1 MRLQVRETS
10 TTVSVLMSRLAVLSD
25 KEDVEYEVRTLP
37 AEQVVGLLHAVTETR
52 RQLYEAEK
60 LLKIRIA
67 AEQLLSSG
75 EQWTAP
81 DGSDYVWTGDRE
93 RVCDDPAMLKSELE
107 QVALSPVARIALKEA
122 FKDQPMKTYFSQL
135 DRIEKWGGPE
145 AGKVIRSHVS
155 WKESAPKLRSLDA
168 DGR

>member
-1 MRLQVRETS
+1 M
-10 TTVSVLMSRLAVLSD
+10 SVLMSRLAVLSD

-67 AEQLLSSG
+67 AEQLLSNG

-122 FKDQPMKTYFSQL
+122 FKDQPMKVYLTHL
-135 DRIEKWGGPE
+135 DRIEKFGGEE
-145 AGKVIRSHVS
+145 AGRVIRAHLS
-155 WKESAPKLRSLDA
+155 WKEGSPKLRPLDE
-168 DGR
+168 GKR